1 MHFGFNWGNSDNM
14 ISKDIELFLEG
25 RVDDVTKFLGGF
37 GDDSFKES
45 EEMTGFVKF
54 YRAKGGSGG
63 FFIRDCEDGDWPF
76 TFELVIV
83 VLFADLIKV

>member
-1 MHFGFNWGNSDNM
+1 M
-14 ISKDIELFLEG
+14 ISEDVELFLEG
-25 RVDDVTKFLGGF
+25 RIDDVTEFLSSF
-37 GDDSFKES
+37 GDDSFEER

-63 FFIRDCEDGDWPF
+63 FFIGDCEDGDWPF

-83 VLFADLIKV
+83 VLFADLIEV